1 MGAAYYINQ
10 LKTKVKKNID
20 RIRLIV
26 GDFNTPLT
34 AMDTSPR
41 QKINKTSR
49 ALNDPLGPMDSEGIY
64 RAVHPNTT
72 EYSFFPGA
80 HGTFS
85 RIDQILS
92 HKSGL
97 N

>member
-1 MGAAYYINQ
+1 M
-10 LKTKVKKNID
+10 D
-20 RIRLIV
+20 R
-26 GDFNTPLT
+26 
-34 AMDTSPR
+34 SPR
-41 QKINKTSR
+41 QKINKNSR
-49 ALNDPLGPMDSEGIY
+49 ALNDPLDPMDFEGIY
-64 RAVHPNTT
+64 RAFHPNTT

>member
-34 AMDTSPR
+34 AMDRSPG
-41 QKINKTSR
+41 QKINKESR
-49 ALNDPLGPMDSEGIY
+49 ALNDPLDQMDFIDIEREHSI
-64 RAVHPNTT
+64 RIQQNIHSSQVHM
-72 EYSFFPGA
+72 E
-80 HGTFS
+80 
-85 RIDQILS
+85 LS
-92 HKSGL
+92 L
-97 N
+97 E